1 VQQEVAKVLA
11 LPDVRASL
19 DASGRLPLAS
29 TPTALG
35 TMVRDALPKWRELV
49 RVAALKPE

>member
-1 VQQEVAKVLA
+1 
-11 LPDVRASL
+11 
-19 DASGRLPLAS
+19 LPLAS